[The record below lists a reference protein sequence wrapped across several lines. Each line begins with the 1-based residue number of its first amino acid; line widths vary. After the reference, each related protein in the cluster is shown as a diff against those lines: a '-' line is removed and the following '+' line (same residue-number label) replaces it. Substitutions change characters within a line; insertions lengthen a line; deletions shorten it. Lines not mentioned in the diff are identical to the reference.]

1 MYRKSR
7 EQPEERKKCQQLG
20 YYTLWMREPANAIET
35 CILED
40 RHLKCA
46 LNVDF
51 QRLPHSMC
59 ACVHCFFSVCNAWMC
74 VSMAFWVKDG
84 RAKAQ

>member
-1 MYRKSR
+1 
-7 EQPEERKKCQQLG
+7 
-20 YYTLWMREPANAIET
+20 MREPANAIET

-51 QRLPHSMC
+51 ERLLHSMC
-59 ACVHCFFSVCNAWMC
+59 ACVHFFSVCNAWMC
-74 VSMAFWVKDG
+74 VSMAFLVKEV

>member
-1 MYRKSR
+1 
-7 EQPEERKKCQQLG
+7 
-20 YYTLWMREPANAIET
+20 MREPANAIET

-51 QRLPHSMC
+51 ERLLHSMC
-59 ACVHCFFSVCNAWMC
+59 ACVHFFSVCNAWMC
-74 VSMAFWVKDG
+74 VSMAF
-84 RAKAQ
+84 